1 MDFKAYPLKFI
12 PVYKDY
18 LWGGR
23 HLERFGR
30 KLPEGIVAESWELST
45 HPDGVSIIANGDYA
59 GRALPDYLKTFDR
72 LALGR
77 EFSTDHTGDF
87 PLLIKWIDAHQKLS
101 VQVHPNDEYAMTC
114 EHGQRGKN
122 EMWYILDAEPG
133 ARIIYDVKPGID
145 RTSFAKA
152 VEEGRL
158 EQCLQ
163 SLEVFPGD
171 VIEIPAGVVHG
182 LGAGILLAEIQQSS
196 NLTYRIYDYD
206 RVDAEGRKRPLHI
219 EKALNVINFATTTS
233 LPLKRNSVE
242 DRRGDGNFYKTLLS
256 TPYFAVEKHEVH
268 GELNE
273 HTHGERFYIWMVL
286 GGKGSIRYDA
296 SSISLQPGETLFI
309 PAALGTYALQGDN
322 LTLLKVYLPQ
332 LTQ

>member
-30 KLPEGIVAESWELST
+30 KLPQGIVAESWELST
-45 HPDGVSIIANGDYA
+45 HPDGVSVIANGEYA
-59 GRALPDYLKTFDR
+59 GVAFPDYLKTFEE

-77 EFSTDHTGDF
+77 GFSTDHAGDF

-101 VQVHPNDEYAMTC
+101 VQVHPNDEYAETY
-114 EHGQRGKN
+114 EQGQRGKN

-133 ARIIYDVKPGID
+133 ARIIYGVKPRVD

-182 LGAGILLAEIQQSS
+182 LGEGILLAEIQQSS

-206 RVDAEGRKRPLHI
+206 RVDAEGRTRPLHI
-219 EKALNVINFATTTS
+219 ERALEVIDFEPVKRIS
-233 LPLKRNSVE
+233 VKRNIPEERLNE
-242 DRRGDGNFYKTLLS
+242 DVFFTTL
-256 TPYFAVEKHEVH
+256 TANPYFIVEKYRMDKSLKAVAQ
-268 GELNE
+268 
-273 HTHGERFYIWMVL
+273 GERFAVWMVVE
-286 GGKGSIRYDA
+286 GSG
-296 SSISLQPGETLFI
+296 SLSFAGEELPVNMGDTIFI
-309 PAALGTYALQGDN
+309 PAVMGGYELRGALTV
-322 LTLLKVYLPQ
+322 LKVGLPG
-332 LTQ
+332 